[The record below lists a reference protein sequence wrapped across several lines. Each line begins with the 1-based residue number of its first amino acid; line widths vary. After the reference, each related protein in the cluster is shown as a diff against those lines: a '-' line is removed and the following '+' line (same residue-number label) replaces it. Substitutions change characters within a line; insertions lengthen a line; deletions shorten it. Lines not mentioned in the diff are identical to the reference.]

1 MEFGGI
7 LVFGIL
13 THLSLS
19 LPGPVDT
26 AVVQLQQ
33 WMATGA
39 RPVSQRVLL
48 NGIPYTG
55 ATRQVDGI
63 IQRMLTDSNHLRL
76 LANQIALSSETSNE
90 STSFGVFGNHTV
102 LRSRDCILEGLEL
115 YWADRVFYDGLPY
128 LSRDRGGAWI
138 AHTPQAT
145 ALKASWVQALESP
158 GREGISLRDQCVNL
172 VQKLD
177 LSGEHSVPGILM
189 PHFLI
194 PILSVLAFIGLIAL
208 SLLISKQKRQYPGGV
223 LGSIVHYPKDMA
235 DSHAGKTG
243 AAYQTL

>member
-1 MEFGGI
+1 MRFGDI

-13 THLSLS
+13 TRLSLA

-33 WMATGA
+33 WVATGA

-63 IQRMLTDSNHLRL
+63 IQRMLTDSNPLRL
-76 LANQIALSSETSNE
+76 LANQIALSR
-90 STSFGVFGNHTV
+90 NHTV

-145 ALKASWVQALESP
+145 ALKASWVQALGNP
-158 GREGISLRDQCVNL
+158 GREGISLQDQCVNL

-177 LSGEHSVPGILM
+177 LSGEHSGIVM

-208 SLLISKQKRQYPGGV
+208 SLLISKQQERQYPGGV
-223 LGSIVHYPKDMA
+223 VGSIVHYAKDMA
-235 DSHAGKTG
+235 DFHA
-243 AAYQTL
+243 